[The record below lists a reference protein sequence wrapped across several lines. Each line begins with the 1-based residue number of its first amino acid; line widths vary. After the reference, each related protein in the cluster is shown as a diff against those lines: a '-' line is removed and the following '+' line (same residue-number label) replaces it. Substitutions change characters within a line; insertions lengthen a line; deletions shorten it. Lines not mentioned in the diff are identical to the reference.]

1 LIDENGEMRGI
12 VPLQE
17 GLQRARDAGLD
28 LVEVSPNA
36 VPPVCKI
43 LDYGKY
49 KYAEQKKKAAIKKK
63 QKIIEVKELKL
74 RPMIEE
80 HDYQVKLKNM
90 LRFLEEGD
98 RVKVTLRFRGREIDH
113 QEIGMQVLQR
123 MCKEVEAVAKVEQAP
138 RLEGKQMIMLLSPR

>member
-1 LIDENGEMRGI
+1 MRGI